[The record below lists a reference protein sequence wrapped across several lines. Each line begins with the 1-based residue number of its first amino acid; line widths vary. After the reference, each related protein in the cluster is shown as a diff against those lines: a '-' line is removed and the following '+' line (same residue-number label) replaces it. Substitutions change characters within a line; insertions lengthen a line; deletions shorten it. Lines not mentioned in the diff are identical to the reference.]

1 MTSPDRGI
9 GLAGRVGLLND
20 AIRTLGNVFILS
32 SLPSQRIIQQ
42 FREAGALSPATA
54 TRFHA
59 SAVGEELAFT
69 QLLRAG
75 VLREPAPGRY
85 FLFQSSI

>member
-9 GLAGRVGLLND
+9 GLAGHVGLLND

-42 FREAGALSPATA
+42 FREAGALNPATA

-59 SAVGEELAFT
+59 SSIGEEFVFRR
-69 QLLRAG
+69 LLQVG
-75 VLREPAPGRY
+75 ILREPVPGRY
-85 FLFQSSI
+85 FLVQTSA